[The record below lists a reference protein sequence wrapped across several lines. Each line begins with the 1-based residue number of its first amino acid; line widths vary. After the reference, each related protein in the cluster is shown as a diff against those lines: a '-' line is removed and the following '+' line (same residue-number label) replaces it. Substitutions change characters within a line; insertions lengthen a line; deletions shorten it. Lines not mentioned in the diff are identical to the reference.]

1 MAVSRSGCLT
11 VTRGIY
17 FPLFLCYTIV
27 NSNLSMKSE
36 FLYVKPRSL
45 EATNRFVNKMDR
57 LHSCKVDNRQDGRV
71 FLSSISGRYLF
82 SMMES
87 DDKDWEIIK

>member
-1 MAVSRSGCLT
+1 
-11 VTRGIY
+11 
-17 FPLFLCYTIV
+17 
-27 NSNLSMKSE
+27 MKSE
-36 FLYVKPRSL
+36 FLYVRPKSDEARS
-45 EATNRFVNKMDR
+45 RFVNKMDR

-82 SMMES
+82 SIMES

>member
-1 MAVSRSGCLT
+1 
-11 VTRGIY
+11 
-17 FPLFLCYTIV
+17 
-27 NSNLSMKSE
+27 MKPE
-36 FLYVKPRSL
+36 FLYVRPRSS
-45 EATNRFVNKMDR
+45 EASNRFVNKMDR
-57 LHSCKVDNRQDGRV
+57 LHSCRVDNRVNGRV

>member
-1 MAVSRSGCLT
+1 
-11 VTRGIY
+11 
-17 FPLFLCYTIV
+17 
-27 NSNLSMKSE
+27 MKSE
-36 FLYVKPRSL
+36 FVYVRPRST
-45 EATNRFVNKMDR
+45 EATQRFVNKMDR

-87 DDKDWEIIK
+87 DDKDWEMIK

>member
-1 MAVSRSGCLT
+1 
-11 VTRGIY
+11 
-17 FPLFLCYTIV
+17 
-27 NSNLSMKSE
+27 MKSE
-36 FLYVKPRSL
+36 FLYVKPRSS
-45 EATNRFVNKMDR
+45 EASQRFVNRMDR

>member
-1 MAVSRSGCLT
+1 
-11 VTRGIY
+11 
-17 FPLFLCYTIV
+17 
-27 NSNLSMKSE
+27 MKSE
-36 FLYVKPRSL
+36 FLSVRPRST
-45 EATNRFVNKMDR
+45 EATQRFVNKMDR

>member
-1 MAVSRSGCLT
+1 
-11 VTRGIY
+11 
-17 FPLFLCYTIV
+17 
-27 NSNLSMKSE
+27 MKPE
-36 FLYVKPRSL
+36 FLYVRPRSS
-45 EATNRFVNKMDR
+45 EANQRFVNKMDR
-57 LHSCKVDNRQDGRV
+57 LHSCRVDNRVNGRV

>member
-1 MAVSRSGCLT
+1 
-11 VTRGIY
+11 
-17 FPLFLCYTIV
+17 
-27 NSNLSMKSE
+27 MKSE
-36 FLYVKPRSL
+36 FLYVEPRSL
-45 EATNRFVNKMDR
+45 EATNRLVNKMDR

-87 DDKDWEIIK
+87 DDNDWEIIK

>member
-1 MAVSRSGCLT
+1 
-11 VTRGIY
+11 
-17 FPLFLCYTIV
+17 
-27 NSNLSMKSE
+27 MKSE
-36 FLYVKPRSL
+36 FLYVRPRAT
-45 EATNRFVNKMDR
+45 EATQRFVNKMDR

>member
-1 MAVSRSGCLT
+1 
-11 VTRGIY
+11 
-17 FPLFLCYTIV
+17 
-27 NSNLSMKSE
+27 MKPE
-36 FLYVKPRSL
+36 FLYVKPRSS
-45 EATNRFVNKMDR
+45 EASNRFVNKMDR
-57 LHSCKVDNRQDGRV
+57 LHSCRVDNRVNGRV

>member
-1 MAVSRSGCLT
+1 
-11 VTRGIY
+11 
-17 FPLFLCYTIV
+17 
-27 NSNLSMKSE
+27 MKPE
-36 FLYVKPRSL
+36 FLYVRPRSS
-45 EATNRFVNKMDR
+45 EANQRFVNRMDR
-57 LHSCKVDNRQDGRV
+57 LHSCKVDKREDGRV

>member
-1 MAVSRSGCLT
+1 
-11 VTRGIY
+11 
-17 FPLFLCYTIV
+17 
-27 NSNLSMKSE
+27 MKPE
-36 FLYVKPRSL
+36 FLYVRPRSS
-45 EATNRFVNKMDR
+45 EASNRFVNKMDR
-57 LHSCKVDNRQDGRV
+57 LHSCRVDKRVNGRV

>member
-1 MAVSRSGCLT
+1 
-11 VTRGIY
+11 
-17 FPLFLCYTIV
+17 
-27 NSNLSMKSE
+27 MKSE
-36 FLYVKPRSL
+36 FLYVRPRSTQ
-45 EATNRFVNKMDR
+45 ATQRFVNKMDR

>member
-1 MAVSRSGCLT
+1 
-11 VTRGIY
+11 
-17 FPLFLCYTIV
+17 
-27 NSNLSMKSE
+27 MKPD
-36 FLYVKPRSL
+36 FLYVKPRSV
-45 EATNRFVNKMDR
+45 EANNRFVNKMDR
-57 LHSCKVDNRQDGRV
+57 LHSCKVDKREDGRV

>member
-1 MAVSRSGCLT
+1 
-11 VTRGIY
+11 
-17 FPLFLCYTIV
+17 
-27 NSNLSMKSE
+27 MKSE
-36 FLYVKPRSL
+36 FFYVSPRST
-45 EATNRFVNKMDR
+45 EATQRFVNKMDR

>member
-1 MAVSRSGCLT
+1 
-11 VTRGIY
+11 
-17 FPLFLCYTIV
+17 
-27 NSNLSMKSE
+27 MKSE
-36 FLYVKPRSL
+36 FLYVRPRSS
-45 EATNRFVNKMDR
+45 EASHRFVNRMDR

>member
-1 MAVSRSGCLT
+1 
-11 VTRGIY
+11 
-17 FPLFLCYTIV
+17 
-27 NSNLSMKSE
+27 MKPE
-36 FLYVKPRSL
+36 FLYVRPRSS
-45 EATNRFVNKMDR
+45 EASQRFVNRMDR

>member
-1 MAVSRSGCLT
+1 
-11 VTRGIY
+11 
-17 FPLFLCYTIV
+17 
-27 NSNLSMKSE
+27 MKSE
-36 FLYVKPRSL
+36 LLYVRPRST
-45 EATNRFVNKMDR
+45 EATQRFVNKMDR

>member
-1 MAVSRSGCLT
+1 
-11 VTRGIY
+11 
-17 FPLFLCYTIV
+17 
-27 NSNLSMKSE
+27 MKSE
-36 FLYVKPRSL
+36 FLYVRPRSTD
-45 EATNRFVNKMDR
+45 ATQRFVNKMDR
-57 LHSCKVDNRQDGRV
+57 LHSCRVDNRQDGRV

>member
-1 MAVSRSGCLT
+1 MFNNLIT

-17 FPLFLCYTIV
+17 IPLFLCYTFV
-27 NSNLSMKSE
+27 NSNLSMKPE
-36 FLYVKPRSL
+36 FLYVKPRSS
-45 EATNRFVNKMDR
+45 EAANRFVNKMDR
-57 LHSCKVDNRQDGRV
+57 LHSCRVDNRVNGRV

>member
-1 MAVSRSGCLT
+1 M
-11 VTRGIY
+11 
-17 FPLFLCYTIV
+17 
-27 NSNLSMKSE
+27 NSE
-36 FLYVKPRSL
+36 FLYVRPRST
-45 EATNRFVNKMDR
+45 EATQRFVNKMDR

>member
-1 MAVSRSGCLT
+1 
-11 VTRGIY
+11 
-17 FPLFLCYTIV
+17 
-27 NSNLSMKSE
+27 MKSE
-36 FLYVKPRSL
+36 FLYVRPRST
-45 EATNRFVNKMDR
+45 EATQRFVNKMDR

-71 FLSSISGRYLF
+71 ILSSISGRYLF

>member
-1 MAVSRSGCLT
+1 
-11 VTRGIY
+11 
-17 FPLFLCYTIV
+17 
-27 NSNLSMKSE
+27 MKSE
-36 FLYVKPRSL
+36 FLYVRPRST
-45 EATNRFVNKMDR
+45 EATQRFVNKMDR

-71 FLSSISGRYLF
+71 LLSSISGRYLF